1 MSISRNAFSILFITI
16 SLILQFSLAIA
27 KDLPPKKAKNTQNY
41 QSGALS
47 WKQKEII
54 ITVWNVSDPDSS
66 VYPNLARENYN
77 TIPINV
83 YNTFP
88 NNTLLE
94 SLDIA
99 DKNGLKSIFRHKLI
113 DPASLHNPAK
123 KRELDDLVDEVKKHR
138 GLEAY
143 YITDEPGANKF
154 KDYAELVAYL
164 RKKDPS
170 RLAYVNLLP
179 IYANE
184 QQLGVSLNQVDRKK
198 IKYPMHLHGV
208 DSDDKAIVV
217 YLDHLRKFV
226 NTVKPDLISYD
237 HYHLFSNGDGKRY
250 FLNLALISQ
259 VSKEARVPFMNI
271 IQAGRFLK
279 EWRLPTAREV
289 RFQVYTTLAYGGK
302 GISYF
307 TYWGSESNQGLYRD
321 GKQSGLARDVAVLN
335 AEIRKLS
342 PTLIALDSNGVY
354 NTSPLPLGGESI
366 PKNSPV
372 SVLSKGEFVVGLFG
386 KNKKTS
392 AFMIANRNY
401 KNKQVLDI
409 NVSIPGKKLQ
419 ELDRKTGKW
428 FQVSNLNT
436 TRRVKLF
443 LEPGDGRFFRVI

>member
-1 MSISRNAFSILFITI
+1 MSIYRNAFSVSFLTFC
-16 SLILQFSLAIA
+16 LVLQFSLAIA
-27 KDLPPKKAKNTQNY
+27 KDLPSKKARNTQSY

-66 VYPNLARENYN
+66 IYPNLARENYN

-83 YNTFP
+83 YNTIP
-88 NNTLLE
+88 TNKLLE
-94 SLDIA
+94 SLEIA

-113 DPASLHNPAK
+113 DPASLHVPAK
-123 KRELDDLVDEVKKHR
+123 KKELDDLVDKVKKHR

-154 KDYAELVAYL
+154 KDYAELIAYL

-170 RLAYVNLLP
+170 RLAYLNLLP

-184 QQLGVSLNQVDRKK
+184 QQLGVSLNEVDRKK

-208 DSDDKAIVV
+208 GSDDKAIVL

-226 NTVKPDLISYD
+226 SIVKPNLISYD
-237 HYHLFSNGDGKRY
+237 HYHLFSNGDGQKY

-271 IQAGRFLK
+271 IQAGLFLK

-307 TYWGSESNQGLYRD
+307 TYWGSESDQGLYRD
-321 GKQSGLARDVAVLN
+321 GKQSALAKDVSVLN
-335 AEIRKLS
+335 AEIKKLS

-354 NTSPLPLGGESI
+354 NTSPLPLGGEAI
-366 PKNSPV
+366 PMNSPV
-372 SVLSKGEFVVGLFG
+372 RILSKGEFVIGLFG

-401 KNKQVLDI
+401 KSKQLLNIDVLI
-409 NVSIPGKKLQ
+409 VGKKLQ

-428 FQVSNLNT
+428 SQVSNLNT